1 MSTREIE
8 EFIVPWVRESA
19 PYSDKHMDF
28 AWQHPDVGRMMSNEN
43 PLPPPESVVEAVLE
57 VIRKGNLY
65 PGSGEELRRK
75 LAEPFGLGPDN
86 VVLGNGSTDV
96 INFIIHALV
105 APGEEVVIPVPTFAM
120 YETRTL
126 IHGGKP
132 VLIPTTS
139 DFYWDVAGMIKAATP
154 KTKLIFVCTPNNP
167 TGNQI
172 RETDLRLILK
182 EGIPTVIDE
191 AYFELEERPR
201 SLAFLIREYPNA
213 IINRTMSKAFGL
225 AGLRV
230 GYCFANEKLI
240 SYFNRTKFPW
250 NVSLLALAAAL
261 AALDDKEDQ
270 KRKYD
275 NNYLG
280 RVYLQDAID
289 EIPGL
294 KSFESDGN
302 FVLFDA
308 SVVGKDS
315 NDMRDDLIARGVF
328 IRPMSPHHMKP
339 GFMRV
344 TIGTPEQNKKFI
356 EILRAYVA
364 EQKNTVSTH

>member
-1 MSTREIE
+1 MSRSIE
-8 EFIVPWVRESA
+8 DFIVSWVRESA

-28 AWQHPDVGRMMSNEN
+28 AWDHPEVTRMMSNEN
-43 PLPPPESVVEAVLE
+43 PLPPPETVISAVMEAVRL
-57 VIRKGNLY
+57 GNLY
-65 PGSGEELRRK
+65 PGSGEELRRR
-75 LAEPFGLGPDN
+75 LAEPVGLGPDN
-86 VVLGNGSTDV
+86 VALGNGSTDV

-105 APGEEVVIPVPTFAM
+105 APGEEVVIPVPTFSM
-120 YETRTL
+120 YETRAR
-126 IHGGKP
+126 IHGATP
-132 VLIPTTS
+132 VLVPMTA
-139 DFYWDVAGMIKAATP
+139 DFYWDVEGMLKAITP

-172 RETDLRLILK
+172 KEADIRRILK

-191 AYFELEERPR
+191 AYFELEEDLHT
-201 SLAFLIREYPNA
+201 LAFLIKEYPNA

-230 GYCFANEKLI
+230 GYCFADERLI
-240 SYFNRTKFPW
+240 SYFNRTRFPW

-261 AALDDKEDQ
+261 AALDDKADQ
-270 KRKYD
+270 KLKYE
-275 NNYLG
+275 NNRLG
-280 RVYLQDAID
+280 RQYLQEAID

-294 KSFESDGN
+294 RAFDSDGN

-308 SVVGKDS
+308 SAIGKDS
-315 NDMRDDLIARGVF
+315 TQMRDELIERGVF

-339 GFMRV
+339 GYLRV
-344 TIGTPEQNKKFI
+344 TIGTPEQNERFI

-364 EQKNTVSTH
+364 EQKSVVSAD